1 MLINNFVISSE
12 KYLQPSYRISP
23 FTTMHISKNINL
35 PVLNNADSYF
45 NDRFGKEKYIYTKS
59 GRDGINKVLVEL
71 NLEKEDIVTIFTTS
85 NNFYISGCV
94 TKEIEKHCKWSRQI
108 EENTKVIFINHEFGF
123 PYEDLIDLKKYNLP
137 IIEDCAHSFFSNN
150 SANNVGKIGN
160 YVIYSLPKFFPIQF
174 GGILLSNIKNN
185 IKQDISEDE
194 ESYIKKV
201 LSFYIN
207 SLQDIKSKRVSNYK
221 YLEEKL
227 SKLGFKSRFKLEEY
241 HCPGVY
247 LFETTNVDL
256 NKMKVFLQ
264 EHGVECSVFYGEEV
278 FFVPVNQSLCID
290 DLDYII
296 ALIRQFNNNGGL

>member
-1 MLINNFVISSE
+1 MLFNNFVISSE
-12 KYLQPSYRISP
+12 KFLQPLYRISP
-23 FTTMHISKNINL
+23 FTTEHISKNINL
-35 PVLNNADSYF
+35 PALNNIDSYF
-45 NDRFGKEKYIYTKS
+45 NDRFGKDKYIYTKS

-71 NLEKEDIVTIFTTS
+71 NLEKEDIITIFTTS

-150 SANNVGKIGN
+150 SANNVGKIGD

-174 GGILLSNIKNN
+174 GGILLSNINSN
-185 IKQDISEDE
+185 IKQDISEEE

-207 SLQDIKSKRVSNYK
+207 GLQDIKSKRISNYK

-264 EHGVECSVFYGEEV
+264 EHGVECSVFYGEES
-278 FFVPVNQSLCID
+278 FFIPLNQSLGID
-290 DLDYII
+290 DLDYIYT
-296 ALIRQFNNNGGL
+296 LIKYHISMGV